1 MKKANLLI
9 VAVILAGGI
18 FLPWQTCGQEKPEH
32 TRHPEIKQIGGIK
45 FIKLPGGSFMMGSPE
60 NAQRDD
66 EKPRHRVTLDPFYM
80 GIYEVTQKQYHDVT
94 GENPSRLK
102 GDNLPVEN
110 VSWQDAMEFCRKF
123 GEKNKVKARLPYE
136 AEWEYAV
143 RAGST
148 SIYYW
153 GDRFNGDYCWYDKN
167 SGNRPHPVGTKLPN
181 AWGLYDMSGNVWE
194 WCMDW
199 YAADYYKSS
208 PELNPQGA
216 VIQGAD
222 YLSFRVLRGGS
233 WAFDADAARSAR
245 RIKNPS
251 RFHLSFCGFR
261 IVLPIQ
267 RPEESKGEKQHVL
280 IGRWSGEWSVLQGDA
295 CILIIHDID
304 ASGAKARCTYTVNR
318 KDTGIE
324 EHQVLAA
331 LVSDPDPKLEF
342 NLADRK
348 FQFIFK
354 NDVLEG
360 SARSMT
366 RGYRTANHITMRRNP
381 K

>member
-9 VAVILAGGI
+9 AAVILAGGI
-18 FLPWQTCGQEKPEH
+18 FLPGQTCGQEKPEQ
-32 TRHPEIKQIGGIK
+32 TRHPETKQIGSIK

-80 GIYEVTQKQYHDVT
+80 GMYEVTQKQYHDVT
-94 GENPSRLK
+94 GENPSRSK

-110 VSWQDAMEFCRKF
+110 VSWHDAMEFCRKF

-153 GDRFNGDYCWYDKN
+153 GDRFNGAYCWYDKN
-167 SGNRPHPVGTKLPN
+167 SGSRPHRVGTKLPN

-199 YAADYYKSS
+199 YASDYYKSS
-208 PELNPQGA
+208 PEQNPQGP

-222 YLSFRVLRGGS
+222 YWNFRVLRGGS

-261 IVLPIQ
+261 VVVSIP
-267 RPEESKGEKQHVL
+267 RPEESKNEKQHVL
-280 IGRWSGEWSVLQGDA
+280 IGRWSGEWSVLQGDT
-295 CILIIHDID
+295 CMLIIHEID
-304 ASGAKARCTYTVNR
+304 ASGTKARCTYTVNR

-324 EHQVLAA
+324 QHQVSAI
-331 LVSDPDPKLEF
+331 LVSDPDPKLDFTLE
-342 NLADRK
+342 DRK
-348 FQFIFK
+348 FQFAFK

-360 SARSMT
+360 SVRDKI
-366 RGYRTANHITMRRNP
+366 RGYSTANHITMRRNP